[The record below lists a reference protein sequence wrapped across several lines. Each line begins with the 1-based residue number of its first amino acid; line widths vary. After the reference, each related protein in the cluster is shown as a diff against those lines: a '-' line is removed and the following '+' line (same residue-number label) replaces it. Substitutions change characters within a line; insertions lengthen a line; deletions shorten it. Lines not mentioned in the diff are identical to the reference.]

1 MVALAERYDDITAVT
16 DFEHAKWNFV
26 AGARQGLAAP
36 LMWIGT
42 QEMSAAQL
50 ALEHL
55 LPLAHE
61 GLTLV
66 GVDDADRERY
76 LDVVERRVRS
86 GNTGSRWMLQSLADM
101 RGRGT
106 PGQRLNSLTA
116 AMAARQ
122 RAERPV
128 ADWTLAQLDEG
139 GGWEHDF
146 LKVEQIMTTDFPT
159 VHEDDPVSLVANL
172 MDWHRIRQV
181 IVEDG
186 NGHLVGIVSYRA
198 LLKLLARGSPIDI
211 GSIAVG
217 DVMIRDP
224 VYIAPDMDTVRAL
237 DVLRSY
243 TLAAVPVV
251 HDAQLVGLVTEHHF
265 MAIAGQLLLQELGG
279 RMPSA

>member
-1 MVALAERYDDITAVT
+1 MFASR
-16 DFEHAKWNFV
+16 
-26 AGARQGLAAP
+26 
-36 LMWIGT
+36 
-42 QEMSAAQL
+42 L

-61 GLTLV
+61 GLTAA

-106 PGQRLNSLTA
+106 PGQRMTSLTA
-116 AMAARQ
+116 AIAARQ
-122 RAERPV
+122 QADRPV

-146 LKVEQIMTTDFPT
+146 LKVEQIMTTDFQT

-172 MDWHRIRQV
+172 MDWNRVRQV
-181 IVEDG
+181 LVEDG

-198 LLKLLARGSPIDI
+198 LLKLLARGTTVDL
-211 GSIAVG
+211 GSIAVA
-217 DVMIRDP
+217 DVMTRDP
-224 VYIAPDMDTVRAL
+224 VYISPDMDTARAL
-237 DVLRSY
+237 EVLRSR

-251 HDAQLVGLVTEHHF
+251 HNGQLVGLVTEHQY
-265 MAIAGQLLLQELGG
+265 MAIAGQLLVQELGG
-279 RMPSA
+279 RMPSS